1 MDSGTSELSII
12 PSLALSPVYILLHYL
27 ALVDYHRAF
36 SPCINQSAN
45 LNAMRFSDIIFPP
58 SLAIAI
64 VSAGV
69 VNRSADSTLQDGRD
83 AQGLNQQFQGLTV
96 SSKCIPGETK
106 CVNGHLAQCVS
117 DKFMQL
123 AR

>member
-12 PSLALSPVYILLHYL
+12 PSLALSPVDILLHYL

-36 SPCINQSAN
+36 SPCTDQSAN
-45 LNAMRFSDIIFPP
+45 LNAMRFPDIIFSL
-58 SLAIAI
+58 SLAIAT

-83 AQGLNQQFQGLTV
+83 AQRLNQQFQGLTV
-96 SSKCIPGETK
+96 SSKCMAGETK
-106 CVNGHLAQCVS
+106 CVNGRLAQCVG
-117 DKFMQL
+117 DKFVQL